1 MDRGAWW
8 ATVHGVTKSQ
18 THLSDQSHMTLSNFY
33 FQKIKAQL
41 RLRAPCHRNCR
52 TEGQSATTWLTSS
65 CHSREEEKTAN
76 CDYFLRLPL
85 VSYSHLI
92 VRKCEEGQGNIILT
106 CSQTRYLWSS
116 PVTIRDLLV
125 AMRTQRKER
134 LTFPWS
140 RKGQSWLRCRWTNAK

>member
-18 THLSDQSHMTLSNFY
+18 TRLSDQAYMTLSNFY

-52 TEGQSATTWLTSS
+52 TEGQSSHHVTYFKLPEQRGRENSQLWLLLKAS
-65 CHSREEEKTAN
+65 TAKL
-76 CDYFLRLPL
+76 YTRF
-85 VSYSHLI
+85 I
-92 VRKCEEGQGNIILT
+92 VRKFEEGQGHIILT

-134 LTFPWS
+134 LTSPWS
-140 RKGQSWLRCRWTNAK
+140 RKGQSWLCRWTNAK